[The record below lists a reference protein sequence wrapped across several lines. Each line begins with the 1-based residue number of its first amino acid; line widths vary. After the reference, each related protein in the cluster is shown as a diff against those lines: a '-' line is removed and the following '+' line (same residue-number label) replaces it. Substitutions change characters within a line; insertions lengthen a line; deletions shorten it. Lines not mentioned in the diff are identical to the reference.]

1 MLRDPVLLKLLAKLL
16 TICVIFADQA
26 LITNLGFGPGVGLGL
41 GLA

>member
-26 LITNLGFGPGVGLGL
+26 MIAN
-41 GLA
+41 